1 MRMTEASPLSTCNGK
16 TSANRRPMF
25 MDTNTIIPDMHAISA
40 NEKQEKRTP
49 PIPYVMPTLKLSMLT
64 LKASKIM
71 DTHNHICPP
80 CRTICNSVRRGDFLA
95 IRHASISGEMFPLF
109 STLFRQMIRQCR
121 NDHIFFHDQEKAQD
135 DGGLVM
141 QKCMPP
147 FFHDKLRQE
156 HCHRRAVCFF
166 FRFRDVF

>member
-1 MRMTEASPLSTCNGK
+1 
-16 TSANRRPMF
+16 
-25 MDTNTIIPDMHAISA
+25 
-40 NEKQEKRTP
+40 
-49 PIPYVMPTLKLSMLT
+49 
-64 LKASKIM
+64 
-71 DTHNHICPP
+71 
-80 CRTICNSVRRGDFLA
+80 
-95 IRHASISGEMFPLF
+95 MFPLF
-109 STLFRQMIRQCR
+109 STLFPQMIRQRR

-166 FRFRDVF
+166 FRFRDVELIQKEKTAEDALNGYVWFKTILVPPQSACEVSCRVRAWRDARPFGFTPSNERCNKWVPRSMTDSALNIQLFLLPYITPPPFLRKQRKSGKNNDFLCL